1 MNHQELSLLV
11 KATSFAAQKH
21 KDQRRKDDASSPYIN
36 HPVALA
42 DVLVHEAGI
51 IDLQTIVAAL
61 LHDTIEDTQTTP
73 EEIELHFGATIRSV
87 VEEVS
92 DDKSL
97 GKQACK
103 QMQIVKAP
111 GLSSRA
117 RAVKLADKIC
127 NLRDVVVNPPSG
139 WQLERRQAYFD
150 WAKRVIDG
158 LRGEH
163 AVLETLFDQVYEQRP
178 GGPKKDL

>member
-1 MNHQELSLLV
+1 MNQLELSLLV
-11 KATSFAAQKH
+11 KATSFASRKH
-21 KDQRRKDDASSPYIN
+21 KDQRRKDDAGSPYIN
-36 HPVALA
+36 HPLALA
-42 DVLVHEAGI
+42 DVLVHEGGVT
-51 IDLQTIVAAL
+51 DLQTIVAAL
-61 LHDTIEDTQTTP
+61 LHDTIEDTETTP
-73 EEIELHFGATIRSV
+73 EEIELHFGTTVRSV

-103 QMQIVKAP
+103 QMQIDKAP
-111 GLSSRA
+111 TLSSRA

-139 WQLERRQAYFD
+139 WELKRRQAYFD

-163 AVLETLFDQVYEQRP
+163 TALETLFDRVYAQRP
-178 GGPKKDL
+178 GGPKIL

>member
-1 MNHQELSLLV
+1 LNPEDLSLLI
-11 KATSFAAQKH
+11 KATAFAACKH

-36 HPVALA
+36 HPVSLA
-42 DVLVHEAGI
+42 DVLVHEGGVT
-51 IDLQTIVAAL
+51 DLPTIVAAL
-61 LHDTIEDTQTTP
+61 LHDTIEDTETTA
-73 EEIELHFGATIRSV
+73 EEIEVQFGATIRSI

-103 QMQIVKAP
+103 QMQITKAP
-111 GLSSRA
+111 TLSGQA

-139 WQLERRQAYFD
+139 WPLERRQGYFD
-150 WAKRVIDG
+150 WAKQVIDG

-163 AVLETLFDQVYEQRP
+163 AVLESLFDEVYRQRP
-178 GGPKKDL
+178 GGPD

>member
-11 KATSFAAQKH
+11 KATSFAARKH

-42 DVLVHEAGI
+42 DVLVHEAGVT
-51 IDLQTIVAAL
+51 DLQTIVAAL

-73 EEIELHFGATIRSV
+73 EEIELHFGATVRSV

-139 WQLERRQAYFD
+139 WGLERRQAYFD

-163 AVLETLFDQVYEQRP
+163 VVLETLFDRVYEQRP
-178 GGPKKDL
+178 GGSKKDL